1 MMMGP
6 GMAMGPGM
14 GPGMM
19 GRGMC
24 DLRAAGLVEWRIERI
39 ERAIQPTDAQRDALN
54 ELKAAS
60 TKAAEKIAGACPRK
74 FPETAT
80 ARLELMEKRLETML
94 EAVKIVRP
102 AFDALYAS
110 LTSEQ
115 KSALDRVGPRHWR
128 WQGWHWRQSER

>member
-6 GMAMGPGM
+6 GMGSGR
-14 GPGMM
+14 M

-24 DLRAAGLVEWRIERI
+24 DPRAAGLAEWRIERI
-39 ERAIQPTDAQRDALN
+39 ERAIQPTDAQRDALSQ
-54 ELKAAS
+54 LRAAS
-60 TKAAEKIAGACPRK
+60 TKAAEKIASACPRQ

-80 ARLELMEKRLETML
+80 ARLEVMEKRLEAML

-102 AFDALYAS
+102 AFDAVYAS

-115 KSALDRVGPRHWR
+115 KLALDRAGPRQWR
-128 WQGWHWRQSER
+128 WQGWRQNER